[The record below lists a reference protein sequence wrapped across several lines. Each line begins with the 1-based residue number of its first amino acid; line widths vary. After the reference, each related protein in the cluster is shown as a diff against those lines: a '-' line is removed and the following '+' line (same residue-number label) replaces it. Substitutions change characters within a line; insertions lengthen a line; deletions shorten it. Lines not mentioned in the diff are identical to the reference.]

1 MTTQAHTATP
11 VNTQQDSAPMDS
23 LDRQLLDIIQ
33 TGFPLCPRPYA
44 ELGQRLGIE
53 EQEALDRVRNLKARK
68 IIRRLG
74 ANFQSAKLG
83 FVSTLCAA
91 KVPQD
96 KMESFVAEV
105 NAKPGVTHNYLRE
118 HDYNIWFTL
127 ISPSAEE
134 TQATLDGISAQS
146 GIPILNLP
154 ATKLFKIRVDF
165 RMDGGDENRFTL
177 NCFVRAPFAKGSH
190 NTPPPPESTVLV
202 PIYHKKF
209 SDLKRKA
216 SACGCTA

>member
-1 MTTQAHTATP
+1 MTTQAHTAEPTAKHK
-11 VNTQQDSAPMDS
+11 DSAGHKDSAQMDS

-33 TGFPLCPRPYA
+33 TDFPLCPRPYA
-44 ELGQRLGIE
+44 ELGQRLGIA
-53 EQEALDRVRNLKARK
+53 EQEAFDRVRSLKASK

-91 KVPQD
+91 KVPQE
-96 KMESFVAEV
+96 KMETFVADV

-127 ISPSAEE
+127 ISPSREE
-134 TQATLDGISAQS
+134 AQATLDGITQCT

-165 RMDGGDENRFTL
+165 RMDGGD
-177 NCFVRAPFAKGSH
+177 
-190 NTPPPPESTVLV
+190 
-202 PIYHKKF
+202 
-209 SDLKRKA
+209 
-216 SACGCTA
+216 